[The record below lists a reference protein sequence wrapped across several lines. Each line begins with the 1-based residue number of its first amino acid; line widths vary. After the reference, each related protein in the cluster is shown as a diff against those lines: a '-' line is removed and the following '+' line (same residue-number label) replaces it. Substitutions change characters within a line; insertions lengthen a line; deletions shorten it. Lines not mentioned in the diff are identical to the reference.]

1 MIVACVGVTLAIGPM
16 VAPNTALGRH

>member
-1 MIVACVGVTLAIGPM
+1 MIVACVGVTLAIASM